1 MFGYFFGR
9 IPQLVRYSLAI
20 HQKLMYCCNMYS
32 KELLKGTLEVIVLQ
46 VLSEKGKMYGYELS
60 QMVKEKTDGKIHLK
74 DGSLYP
80 ALHKLTKDGILTF
93 EEVSIGKRV
102 RKYYKLTAKG
112 EEQKETLL
120 QEMKDF
126 IKTIE
131 SVILKE
137 FVSQTASC

>member
-1 MFGYFFGR
+1 M
-9 IPQLVRYSLAI
+9 YSCL
-20 HQKLMYCCNMYS
+20 MYS
-32 KELLKGTLEVIVLQ
+32 KELLKGTLGVIVLKL
-46 VLSEKGKMYGYELS
+46 LSENGKMYGYELS
-60 QMVKEKTDGKIHLK
+60 QKVKEETEGKIHLK

-80 ALHKLTKDGILTF
+80 ALHKLTKDGILTY

-120 QEMKDF
+120 DEMRDF

-131 SVILKE
+131 KVIFSDLKT
-137 FVSQTASC
+137 SSAI

>member
-1 MFGYFFGR
+1 
-9 IPQLVRYSLAI
+9 
-20 HQKLMYCCNMYS
+20 MYS

-80 ALHKLTKDGILTF
+80 ALHKMTKDGILTF
-93 EEVSIGKRV
+93 EEVSIGKRI

-120 QEMKDF
+120 DEMRDF

-131 SVILKE
+131 KVIFSDLKT
-137 FVSQTASC
+137 SSAI

>member
-1 MFGYFFGR
+1 M
-9 IPQLVRYSLAI
+9 RYLFVI
-20 HQKLMYCCNMYS
+20 YQYLMYCCIMYS

-80 ALHKLTKDGILTF
+80 ALHKMTKDGILTF

-102 RKYYKLTAKG
+102 RKYYKLTTKG

-120 QEMKDF
+120 DEMRDF

-131 SVILKE
+131 KVIFSDLKT
-137 FVSQTASC
+137 SSAI

>member
-1 MFGYFFGR
+1 MHQ
-9 IPQLVRYSLAI
+9 ILRYLFAI
-20 HQKLMYCCNMYS
+20 HQILMYCCIMYS

-60 QMVKEKTDGKIHLK
+60 QMVKEATDGKIHLK

-80 ALHKLTKDGILTF
+80 ALHKMTKDGILTF
-93 EEVSIGKRV
+93 EEVNIGKRV

-120 QEMKDF
+120 DEMRDF

-131 SVILKE
+131 KVVFKE
-137 FVSQTASC
+137 FKTLPKLC